1 MSAVT
6 FLVDDNQWL
15 DAGVR
20 DVSGKSRS
28 PQIGD
33 FIEAQLHV
41 EIPKSLAWGA
51 VDPHASPSRKTVELG
66 DALYYFSGEVLD
78 SRTRPM
84 HADKE
89 KNQKV
94 LWEILISADFP
105 ILGLGVFSK
114 GDSPYEP
121 AVKFI
126 EGIGLLWGSISF
138 HALQLSKTITG
149 KITNIKELPSAPM
162 SNGRLILRLL
172 TLDTSSVGPLAM
184 KLSRPESERN

>member
-1 MSAVT
+1 MAVGLYLLSQRWFRT
-6 FLVDDNQWL
+6 LVFIL
-15 DAGVR
+15 VGAIAG
-20 DVSGKSRS
+20 GCT
-28 PQIGD
+28 
-33 FIEAQLHV
+33 AATL
-41 EIPKSLAWGA
+41 W
-51 VDPHASPSRKTVELG
+51 PSVM
-66 DALYYFSGEVLD
+66 
-78 SRTRPM
+78 P
-84 HADKE
+84 
-89 KNQKV
+89 
-94 LWEILISADFP
+94 WEILISADFP